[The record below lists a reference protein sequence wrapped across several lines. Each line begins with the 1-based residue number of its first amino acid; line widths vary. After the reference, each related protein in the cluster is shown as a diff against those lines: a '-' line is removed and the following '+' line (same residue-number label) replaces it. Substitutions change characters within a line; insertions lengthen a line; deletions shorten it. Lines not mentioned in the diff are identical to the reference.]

1 MQTKS
6 NKNYETATFITKL
19 LININIIKNLS
30 KESIGSDMKII
41 AKTDAYK

>member
-6 NKNYETATFITKL
+6 NKKYETATFNTKL

-30 KESIGSDMKII
+30 KESIGSDMKIN
-41 AKTDAYK
+41 ARPMLYK